1 MKKDHYENLIER
13 LNFFVEYLRKY
24 EKGQDED
31 LLKTMKKIN
40 EIAYFVDGKILADTN
55 DLKDKLNEFLLGE
68 TVKEEV
74 LEKAVKLRNDLW
86 EL

>member
-1 MKKDHYENLIER
+1 MKKDHYKNLIER

-40 EIAYFVDGKILADTN
+40 EIAYFVDGKILLDSN
-55 DLKDKLNEFLLGE
+55 DLKDKLNEFLLG
-68 TVKEEV
+68 KIAKDEV
-74 LEKAVKLRNDLW
+74 LERAVKLRNDLW